1 MKEEVSES
9 SIRLR
14 EMIEKA
20 IADHKISRDDYD
32 KIINIATEDGYIDRH
47 EQALLSQLQ
56 QMIEDRL
63 VKFVI

>member
-1 MKEEVSES
+1 MNEEVSES
-9 SIRLR
+9 SIRLK

-20 IADHKISRDDYD
+20 IEDHKITRDEYD
-32 KIINIATEDGYIDRH
+32 KILHIATEDGYIDRH
-47 EQALLSQLQ
+47 EKALLSQLQ

>member
-9 SIRLR
+9 AIRLR
-14 EMIEKA
+14 AMIEKA
-20 IADHKISRDDYD
+20 IADHKITRDEYD
-32 KIINIATEDGYIDRH
+32 KIIHIATEDGYIDRH
-47 EQALLSQLQ
+47 EMTLLSQLQ

>member
-1 MKEEVSES
+1 MNEEVSES
-9 SIRLR
+9 SIRLK

-20 IADHKISRDDYD
+20 IEDHKITRDEYN
-32 KIINIATEDGYIDRH
+32 KILHIATDDGYIDRH
-47 EQALLSQLQ
+47 EKALLSQLQ

>member
-9 SIRLR
+9 SIRLK

-20 IADHKISRDDYD
+20 IEDHKITRDEYD
-32 KIINIATEDGYIDRH
+32 KILHIATEDGYIDKH